1 MKFATR
7 LLLVPVALALAVLSF
22 AHAAS
27 ETGRATFP
35 PGFFGPLGIDSHII
49 GEVVDRAFKAEMTA
63 LQSEALAKQGEISA
77 EDLASL
83 AEDPVALQR
92 FIEERERSGAPD
104 SGDEYPRISAELL
117 RLARLSYASDPLN
130 ALTLRTIALGHVQH
144 EDPDRARRLM
154 QLAARLSKRDTITNL
169 WLAQDYG
176 QRGNVEQ
183 MLNSFDHALRTSRS
197 AREGA
202 MGLVVGS
209 LNSVESHKMLGDLL
223 RQQPDWEDAFWIE
236 FSRNPVAIANASAF
250 FKNSGIPLQ
259 QIPEQRRPALY
270 ANLKR
275 SGLYGALFELAGVD
289 SAAGTGTGTG
299 TQDSRAIG
307 FDLADESNPLGW
319 TFHSRGTFSTA
330 VNRSTNELQIDA
342 RAGAFGLAADRVMR
356 GGRDFEMA
364 LRMADPVP
372 PSVGVTLSA
381 TCVDGQKRELAN
393 VALSPGDKDG
403 TETVQARECDFMS
416 LDLSF
421 EVEQGRR
428 NPLIRIASI
437 DLRER

>member
-7 LLLVPVALALAVLSF
+7 LLLIPVALTLAVLSF

-27 ETGRATFP
+27 ETGRAVFP
-35 PGFFGPLGIDSHII
+35 PGFFGRSGIDSHIV

-83 AEDPVALQR
+83 AEDPVALRR
-92 FIEERERSGAPD
+92 FIEERQRSGAP
-104 SGDEYPRISAELL
+104 GTGEEYPRISAELL

-130 ALTLRTIALGHVQH
+130 VPTLRTIALGSVLH

-154 QLAARLSKRDTITNL
+154 QLASSLSKRDTITNL

-176 QRGNVEQ
+176 QRGNIEQ
-183 MLNSFDHALRTSRS
+183 MLNSFDHALRTSRG

-209 LNSVESHKMLGDLL
+209 LSSVESHKLLGDLL
-223 RQQPDWEDAFWIE
+223 RQQPDWEDAFWAE
-236 FSRNPVAIANASAF
+236 FSRNPVALANVSAF
-250 FKNSGIPLQ
+250 FENSGIPLQ

-275 SGLYGALFELAGVD
+275 SGLYETLFELAAVD
-289 SAAGTGTGTG
+289 STTGLGSQTAKAP
-299 TQDSRAIG
+299 R
-307 FDLADESNPLGW
+307 FDLADEWNPLGW
-319 TFHSRGTFSTA
+319 TLHSRGTFSTA
-330 VNRSTNELQIDA
+330 LHRSTDELQIDA

-356 GGRDFEMA
+356 GGRDFEMSV
-364 LRMADPVP
+364 RMAEPVP
-372 PSVGVTLSA
+372 RGVGVTLSA
-381 TCVDGQKRELAN
+381 ACVDGQKRELAS
-393 VALSPGDKDG
+393 VALSSGDQAG
-403 TETVQARECDFMS
+403 TEVLQARECEFLS
-416 LDLSF
+416 LELSF

-428 NPLIRIASI
+428 NPLIRIAKI
-437 DLRER
+437 ELVDQ

>member
-7 LLLVPVALALAVLSF
+7 LLLIPVALTLAVLSF

-27 ETGRATFP
+27 ETGRAVFP
-35 PGFFGPLGIDSHII
+35 PGFFGRSGIDSHIV

-77 EDLASL
+77 DDLAAL

-92 FIEERERSGAPD
+92 FIEERQRSGAPAT
-104 SGDEYPRISAELL
+104 GEEYPRISADLL

-130 ALTLRTIALGHVQH
+130 AATLRTIALGYVQH

-154 QLAARLSKRDTITNL
+154 QLASSLSKRDNITNL

-176 QRGNVEQ
+176 QRGDIEQ
-183 MLNSFDHALRTSRS
+183 MLNSFDHALRTSRG

-209 LNSVESHKMLGDLL
+209 LSSVESHMLLGDLL
-223 RQQPDWEDAFWIE
+223 RRRPDWEDAFWAE
-236 FSRNPVAIANASAF
+236 FSRNPVALTNASAF

-259 QIPEQRRPALY
+259 QIPEQRRPTLY

-275 SGLYGALFELAGVD
+275 SGLYGTLFELTPVD
-289 SAAGTGTGTG
+289 SKTGIGN
-299 TQDSRAIG
+299 QSSNAIG
-307 FDLADESNPLGW
+307 FGSADELNPLGW

-330 VNRSTNELQIDA
+330 LHRSTDELQIDA

-356 GGRDFEMA
+356 AGRDFEMSV
-364 LRMADPVP
+364 RMAEPVP
-372 PSVGVTLSA
+372 QGVELVLSA
-381 TCVDGQKRELAN
+381 ACVDGQKQELAS
-393 VALSPGDKDG
+393 VLLSSGEKDG
-403 TETVQARECDFMS
+403 RETVPARGCDFLS
-416 LDLSF
+416 LELSF

-437 DLRER
+437 GFEPR